1 MPSSAM
7 AIKTDYRMGRQGKLV
22 IFSAPS
28 GSGKTTIVR
37 RVLPMLPRLA
47 FSVSATSRQMRPGEQ
62 NGKDYYFLTADDFR
76 KAVAAGEF
84 LEYEEV
90 YAGQFYGTL
99 KSELTRIWEQN
110 QDVVFDVDVKGGL
123 RIKEQFPQQSLAIF
137 IQPPSVAELKRRLEG
152 RGTET
157 PETLKKRLDRAEEE
171 LSFAPRFDLRIVNDD
186 LERAVAEVQAAVTAF
201 LQAEERRMR

>member
-1 MPSSAM
+1 ME
-7 AIKTDYRMGRQGKLV
+7 RQGKLV

-28 GSGKTTIVR
+28 GAGKTTIVR
-37 RVLPMLPRLA
+37 RVLPMLPQLA

-62 NGKDYYFLTADDFR
+62 DGKDYYFLSADAFR
-76 KAVAAGEF
+76 SKVAAGEF

-99 KSELTRIWEQN
+99 KSELSRIWAQEK
-110 QDVVFDVDVKGGL
+110 DVVFDVDVKGGL

-137 IQPPSVAELKRRLEG
+137 IQPPSVEELQRRLEG

-157 PETLKKRLDRAEEE
+157 AESLKKRLDRAEEE
-171 LSFAPRFDLRIVNDD
+171 LSFAPRFDLRIVNDEI
-186 LERAVAEVQAAVTAF
+186 ERAVEEVRAAVTAF
-201 LQAEERRMR
+201 LREA

>member
-1 MPSSAM
+1 
-7 AIKTDYRMGRQGKLV
+7 
-22 IFSAPS
+22 
-28 GSGKTTIVR
+28 
-37 RVLPMLPRLA
+37 MLPQLA

-62 NGKDYYFLTADDFR
+62 NGKAYYFLTADDFR
-76 KAVAAGEF
+76 KAVAAGDF

-99 KSELTRIWEQN
+99 KSELSRIWAQN

-171 LSFAPRFDLRIVNDD
+171 LGFAPRFDLRIVNDD
-186 LERAVAEVQAAVTAF
+186 LERAVAEVHAAVTAF
-201 LQAEERRMR
+201 LQAE

>member
-1 MPSSAM
+1 
-7 AIKTDYRMGRQGKLV
+7 MGRQGKLV

-62 NGKDYYFLTADDFR
+62 DGRDYYFLTADDFR

-99 KSELTRIWEQN
+99 KSELSRIWARN

-171 LSFAPRFDLRIVNDD
+171 LSFAPRFDRCIVNDD

-201 LQAEERRMR
+201 LQAE

>member
-1 MPSSAM
+1 M
-7 AIKTDYRMGRQGKLV
+7 MGRQGKLV

-62 NGKDYYFLTADDFR
+62 NGRDYYFLTADEFR
-76 KAVAAGEF
+76 KAVAAGDF

-99 KSELTRIWEQN
+99 KSELSRIWAQN

-157 PETLKKRLDRAEEE
+157 AETLKKRLDRAEEE
-171 LSFAPRFDLRIVNDD
+171 LGFAPRFDLRIVNDD

-201 LQAEERRMR
+201 LQAE

>member
-1 MPSSAM
+1 
-7 AIKTDYRMGRQGKLV
+7 
-22 IFSAPS
+22 
-28 GSGKTTIVR
+28 
-37 RVLPMLPRLA
+37 MLPQLA

-76 KAVAAGEF
+76 KAVAAGDF

-99 KSELTRIWEQN
+99 KSELSRIWAQN

-137 IQPPSVAELKRRLEG
+137 IQPPPVAELKRRLEG

-171 LSFAPRFDLRIVNDD
+171 LGFAPRFDLRIVNDD
-186 LERAVAEVQAAVTAF
+186 LERAVAEVHAVVTAF
-201 LQAEERRMR
+201 LQAE

>member
-1 MPSSAM
+1 
-7 AIKTDYRMGRQGKLV
+7 MGRQGKLV

-76 KAVAAGEF
+76 KAVAAGDF

-99 KSELTRIWEQN
+99 KSELTRIWAQN
-110 QDVVFDVDVKGGL
+110 QD
-123 RIKEQFPQQSLAIF
+123 
-137 IQPPSVAELKRRLEG
+137 
-152 RGTET
+152 
-157 PETLKKRLDRAEEE
+157 
-171 LSFAPRFDLRIVNDD
+171 
-186 LERAVAEVQAAVTAF
+186 
-201 LQAEERRMR
+201 

>member
-1 MPSSAM
+1 
-7 AIKTDYRMGRQGKLV
+7 MGRQGKLV

-62 NGKDYYFLTADDFR
+62 DGKDYYFLTADDFR

-99 KSELTRIWEQN
+99 KSELSRIWAQN

-171 LSFAPRFDLRIVNDD
+171 LSFAPRFDLCIVNDD
-186 LERAVAEVQAAVTAF
+186 LERAVKEVQAAVTAF
-201 LQAEERRMR
+201 LQAE

>member
-1 MPSSAM
+1 
-7 AIKTDYRMGRQGKLV
+7 
-22 IFSAPS
+22 
-28 GSGKTTIVR
+28 
-37 RVLPMLPRLA
+37 MLPQLA

-76 KAVAAGEF
+76 KAVAAGDF

-99 KSELTRIWEQN
+99 KSELSRIWAQN
-110 QDVVFDVDVKGGL
+110 QDVVFDVGVKGGL

-157 PETLKKRLDRAEEE
+157 PETLKKRLDRAEED
-171 LSFAPRFDLRIVNDD
+171 LGFAPRFVLRIVNDD
-186 LERAVAEVQAAVTAF
+186 LERAVAEVHAAVTAF
-201 LQAEERRMR
+201 LQAE

>member
-1 MPSSAM
+1 
-7 AIKTDYRMGRQGKLV
+7 
-22 IFSAPS
+22 
-28 GSGKTTIVR
+28 
-37 RVLPMLPRLA
+37 LPMLPRLA

-76 KAVAAGEF
+76 KAVAAGDF

-99 KSELTRIWEQN
+99 KSELTRIWAQN

-171 LSFAPRFDLRIVNDD
+171 LSFAPRFDLRIINDD

-201 LQAEERRMR
+201 LQAE

>member
-1 MPSSAM
+1 
-7 AIKTDYRMGRQGKLV
+7 MGRQGKLV

-47 FSVSATSRQMRPGEQ
+47 FSVSATSRPMRPGEQ
-62 NGKDYYFLTADDFR
+62 DGRDYYFLTADDFR

-99 KSELTRIWEQN
+99 KSELSRIWARN

-171 LSFAPRFDLRIVNDD
+171 LSFAPRFDLCIVNDD

-201 LQAEERRMR
+201 LQAE

>member
-1 MPSSAM
+1 
-7 AIKTDYRMGRQGKLV
+7 
-22 IFSAPS
+22 
-28 GSGKTTIVR
+28 
-37 RVLPMLPRLA
+37 MLPQLA

-76 KAVAAGEF
+76 KAVAAGDF

-99 KSELTRIWEQN
+99 KSELLRIWAQN

-157 PETLKKRLDRAEEE
+157 PEMLKKRLDRAEEE
-171 LSFAPRFDLRIVNDD
+171 LGFAPRFDLRIVNDD
-186 LERAVAEVQAAVTAF
+186 LERAVAEVHAAVTAF
-201 LQAEERRMR
+201 LQAE

>member
-1 MPSSAM
+1 ME
-7 AIKTDYRMGRQGKLV
+7 RQGKLV

-37 RVLPMLPRLA
+37 RVLPVLPQLA

-62 NGKDYYFLTADDFR
+62 DGKDYYFMTAETFR
-76 KAVAAGEF
+76 HKVAAGEF

-99 KSELTRIWEQN
+99 KSELDRIWAQGK
-110 QDVVFDVDVKGGL
+110 DVVFDVDVKGGL

-152 RGTET
+152 RGTESA
-157 PETLKKRLDRAEEE
+157 ESLKKRLDRAEEE
-171 LSFAPRFDLRIVNDD
+171 LGFAPRFDLRIVNDEID
-186 LERAVAEVQAAVTAF
+186 RAVAEVQAAVTSF
-201 LQAEERRMR
+201 LRGE

>member
-1 MPSSAM
+1 ME
-7 AIKTDYRMGRQGKLV
+7 RQGKLV

-28 GSGKTTIVR
+28 GAGKTTIVR
-37 RVLPMLPRLA
+37 RVLPMLPQLA

-62 NGKDYYFLTADDFR
+62 DGKDYYFLSADAFR
-76 KAVAAGEF
+76 SKVAAGEF

-99 KSELTRIWEQN
+99 KSELSRIWAQEK
-110 QDVVFDVDVKGGL
+110 DVVFDVDVKGGL

-137 IQPPSVAELKRRLEG
+137 IQPPSVEELQRRLEG

-157 PETLKKRLDRAEEE
+157 AESLKKRLDRAEEE
-171 LSFAPRFDLRIVNDD
+171 LSFAPRFDLRIVNDEI
-186 LERAVAEVQAAVTAF
+186 ERAVAEVHAAVTAF
-201 LQAEERRMR
+201 LREA

>member
-1 MPSSAM
+1 
-7 AIKTDYRMGRQGKLV
+7 MGRQGKLV

-62 NGKDYYFLTADDFR
+62 DGRDYYFLTADDFR

-99 KSELTRIWEQN
+99 KSELSRIWARN

-171 LSFAPRFDLRIVNDD
+171 LSFAPRFDLCIVNDD
-186 LERAVAEVQAAVTAF
+186 LERAVAEVQAAVMAF
-201 LQAEERRMR
+201 LQAE

>member
-1 MPSSAM
+1 
-7 AIKTDYRMGRQGKLV
+7 
-22 IFSAPS
+22 
-28 GSGKTTIVR
+28 
-37 RVLPMLPRLA
+37 
-47 FSVSATSRQMRPGEQ
+47 MRPGEQ

-76 KAVAAGEF
+76 KAVAAGDF

-99 KSELTRIWEQN
+99 KSELSRIWAQN

-123 RIKEQFPQQSLAIF
+123 CIKEQFPQQSLAIF

-171 LSFAPRFDLRIVNDD
+171 LGFAPRFDLRIVNDD
-186 LERAVAEVQAAVTAF
+186 LERAVAEVHAAVTAF
-201 LQAEERRMR
+201 LQAE

>member
-1 MPSSAM
+1 M
-7 AIKTDYRMGRQGKLV
+7 MGRQGKLV

-62 NGKDYYFLTADDFR
+62 DGKDYYFLTADDFR

-99 KSELTRIWEQN
+99 KSELSRIWAQN

-171 LSFAPRFDLRIVNDD
+171 LSFAPRFDLCIVNDD
-186 LERAVAEVQAAVTAF
+186 LERAVKEVQAAVTAF
-201 LQAEERRMR
+201 LQAE

>member
-1 MPSSAM
+1 
-7 AIKTDYRMGRQGKLV
+7 MGRQGKLV

-28 GSGKTTIVR
+28 GSGKTTIVH
-37 RVLPMLPRLA
+37 RVLPTLPQLA
-47 FSVSATSRQMRPGEQ
+47 FSVSATSRRMRPGEQ
-62 NGKDYYFLTADDFR
+62 NGKDYYFLSVDDFR

-99 KSELTRIWEQN
+99 KSELSRIWAQN
-110 QDVVFDVDVKGGL
+110 KDVVFDVDVKGGL
-123 RIKEQFPQQSLAIF
+123 RIKEQFPQRSLAIF

-171 LSFAPRFDLRIVNDD
+171 LGFAPRFDLRIVNDD
-186 LERAVAEVQAAVTAF
+186 LERAVNEVQAAVTAF
-201 LQAEERRMR
+201 LNEE

>member
-1 MPSSAM
+1 
-7 AIKTDYRMGRQGKLV
+7 MGRQGKLV

-37 RVLPMLPRLA
+37 RVLPMLPQLA

-76 KAVAAGEF
+76 KAVAAGDF

-99 KSELTRIWEQN
+99 KSELSRIWAQN

-137 IQPPSVAELKRRLEG
+137 IQPPSVGELKRRLEG

-171 LSFAPRFDLRIVNDD
+171 LSFAPRFDLCIVNDD

-201 LQAEERRMR
+201 LQAE

>member
-1 MPSSAM
+1 
-7 AIKTDYRMGRQGKLV
+7 MGRQGKLV

-76 KAVAAGEF
+76 KAVAAGDF

-99 KSELTRIWEQN
+99 KSELTRIWAQN

-171 LSFAPRFDLRIVNDD
+171 LSFAPRFDLRIINDD
-186 LERAVAEVQAAVTAF
+186 LERAVAEVQAEVTAF
-201 LQAEERRMR
+201 LQAE

>member
-1 MPSSAM
+1 
-7 AIKTDYRMGRQGKLV
+7 MGRQGKLV

-62 NGKDYYFLTADDFR
+62 DGRDYYFLTADDFR

-99 KSELTRIWEQN
+99 KSELSRIWARN

-171 LSFAPRFDLRIVNDD
+171 LSFAPRFDLCIVNDD

-201 LQAEERRMR
+201 LQAE

>member
-1 MPSSAM
+1 
-7 AIKTDYRMGRQGKLV
+7 
-22 IFSAPS
+22 
-28 GSGKTTIVR
+28 
-37 RVLPMLPRLA
+37 MLPQLA

-76 KAVAAGEF
+76 KAVAAGDF

-99 KSELTRIWEQN
+99 KSELSRIWAQN

-123 RIKEQFPQQSLAIF
+123 CIKEQFPQQSLAIF

-171 LSFAPRFDLRIVNDD
+171 LGFAPRFDLRIVNDD
-186 LERAVAEVQAAVTAF
+186 LERAVAEVHAAVTAF
-201 LQAEERRMR
+201 LQAE

>member
-1 MPSSAM
+1 
-7 AIKTDYRMGRQGKLV
+7 MGRQGKLV

-76 KAVAAGEF
+76 KAVAAGDF

-99 KSELTRIWEQN
+99 KSELSRIWAQN

-171 LSFAPRFDLRIVNDD
+171 LSFAPRFDLRIINDD

-201 LQAEERRMR
+201 LQAE

>member
-1 MPSSAM
+1 
-7 AIKTDYRMGRQGKLV
+7 
-22 IFSAPS
+22 
-28 GSGKTTIVR
+28 
-37 RVLPMLPRLA
+37 MLPQLA

-76 KAVAAGEF
+76 KAVAAGDF

-99 KSELTRIWEQN
+99 KSELLRIWAQN

-171 LSFAPRFDLRIVNDD
+171 LGFAPRFDLCIVNDD

-201 LQAEERRMR
+201 LQAE

>member
-1 MPSSAM
+1 M
-7 AIKTDYRMGRQGKLV
+7 MGRQGKLV

-62 NGKDYYFLTADDFR
+62 NGRDYYFLTADEFR
-76 KAVAAGEF
+76 KAVAAGDF

-99 KSELTRIWEQN
+99 KSELSRIWAQN

-171 LSFAPRFDLRIVNDD
+171 LGFAPRFDLRIVNDD

-201 LQAEERRMR
+201 LQAE

>member
-1 MPSSAM
+1 
-7 AIKTDYRMGRQGKLV
+7 
-22 IFSAPS
+22 
-28 GSGKTTIVR
+28 
-37 RVLPMLPRLA
+37 MLPQLA

-76 KAVAAGEF
+76 KAVAAGDF

-99 KSELTRIWEQN
+99 KSELSRIWAQN

-171 LSFAPRFDLRIVNDD
+171 LGFAPRFDLRIVNDD
-186 LERAVAEVQAAVTAF
+186 LERAVAEVHAAVTAF
-201 LQAEERRMR
+201 LQAE

>member
-1 MPSSAM
+1 M
-7 AIKTDYRMGRQGKLV
+7 MGRQGKLV

-76 KAVAAGEF
+76 KAVAAGDF

-99 KSELTRIWEQN
+99 KSELTRIWAQN

-171 LSFAPRFDLRIVNDD
+171 LSFAPRFDLRIINDD

-201 LQAEERRMR
+201 LQAE

>member
-1 MPSSAM
+1 M
-7 AIKTDYRMGRQGKLV
+7 MGRQGKLV

-76 KAVAAGEF
+76 KAVAAGDF

-99 KSELTRIWEQN
+99 KSELTRIWAQN

-171 LSFAPRFDLRIVNDD
+171 LSFAPRFDLRIINDD
-186 LERAVAEVQAAVTAF
+186 LERAVAEVQAEVTAF
-201 LQAEERRMR
+201 LQAE

>member
-1 MPSSAM
+1 ME
-7 AIKTDYRMGRQGKLV
+7 RQGKLV

-37 RVLPMLPRLA
+37 RVLPVLPQLA

-62 NGKDYYFLTADDFR
+62 DGKDYYFMTAETFR
-76 KAVAAGEF
+76 HKVAAGEF

-99 KSELTRIWEQN
+99 KSELDRIWAQGK
-110 QDVVFDVDVKGGL
+110 DVVFDVDVKGGL
-123 RIKEQFPQQSLAIF
+123 RIKEQFPKQSLAIF

-152 RGTET
+152 RGTESA
-157 PETLKKRLDRAEEE
+157 ESLKKRLDRAEEE
-171 LSFAPRFDLRIVNDD
+171 LGFAPRFDLRIVNDEID
-186 LERAVAEVQAAVTAF
+186 RAVAEVQAAVTSF
-201 LQAEERRMR
+201 LRGE

>member
-1 MPSSAM
+1 M
-7 AIKTDYRMGRQGKLV
+7 MGRQGKLV

-76 KAVAAGEF
+76 KAVAAGDF

-99 KSELTRIWEQN
+99 KSELSRIWAQN

-171 LSFAPRFDLRIVNDD
+171 LSFAPRFDLRIINDD

-201 LQAEERRMR
+201 LQAE

>member
-1 MPSSAM
+1 
-7 AIKTDYRMGRQGKLV
+7 
-22 IFSAPS
+22 
-28 GSGKTTIVR
+28 
-37 RVLPMLPRLA
+37 MLSQLA

-76 KAVAAGEF
+76 KAVAAGDF

-99 KSELTRIWEQN
+99 KSELSRIWAQN

-171 LSFAPRFDLRIVNDD
+171 LGFAPRFDLRIVNDD
-186 LERAVAEVQAAVTAF
+186 LERAVAEVHAAVTAF
-201 LQAEERRMR
+201 LQAE

>member
-1 MPSSAM
+1 M
-7 AIKTDYRMGRQGKLV
+7 MGRQGKLV

-47 FSVSATSRQMRPGEQ
+47 FSVSATSRQMRPGEE

-76 KAVAAGEF
+76 KAVAAGDF

-99 KSELTRIWEQN
+99 KSELTRIWAQN

-171 LSFAPRFDLRIVNDD
+171 LSFAPRFDLRIINDD

-201 LQAEERRMR
+201 LQAE